1 MRNIA
6 FGDGPPAA
14 NRKSPR
20 TLRALFMVLAFG
32 LNLLVVVGA
41 GIYFLN
47 DDDYRHILIWSV
59 DYFLDSTLEID
70 GNFSVNFGN
79 EVELSAET
87 VRLKARDGSYDLSL
101 GKLHVE
107 QRFASYLG
115 TGTFWINSLS
125 MEDLHVEIKETEAE
139 PGQEFDWQTFSL
151 PFVVIEE
158 IQLRNLS
165 LAYTGLDQQRDSIEL
180 SHFSLDDT
188 DNEGPVKVSAAG
200 VMSEHTLQLDGTL
213 GSLQQLR
220 SMNPSYPIEFT
231 LYSGAIDESA
241 AGEQGKP
248 VIKLNGSVGTTLSG
262 ASLVEATFD
271 LAVAKLVP
279 IFSKQINAKKLGH
292 LQGNINIADVGG
304 RWGIQKIQFAATNT
318 DVYQLQVDGKVDS
331 SGNFDLRSE
340 LGVPDP
346 NEFGARFGIDLAGYA
361 PFKGK
366 GLVSGNKDKVSFEG
380 KASIGRI
387 ESDTT
392 LTANLAAGKP
402 HIQGKL
408 TIKELYLADI
418 GIDQRL
424 SVPLDAPLKAKPESS
439 EQPGSEVPTP
449 IAHTSVKA
457 KSSTNEQLK
466 PETSAPVV
474 DASVT
479 AGSDTSGHPKPTV
492 SASTASD
499 SPAIFDRKPLDFSGL
514 QKYNLD
520 LELSIDQITGADFSI
535 DKLAGKLK
543 LTDGRLRL
551 SPMRVTFDGGTAD
564 LEFALDARKTPTV
577 LLKVTADDLL
587 LGKVIPHV
595 QQEMQVQGGA
605 RLHIDITSKGRSAHE
620 LVSALS
626 GDVSL
631 GLENVI
637 LPKRYVDYISTD
649 GQKPSA
655 AGDAYTTLEIDGAV
669 AIKFGSEAELT
680 AETLHVRAN
689 DGSYDLSLGKLNL
702 QQNLALYLETGDFS
716 IQRLSMADMHVEI
729 VETEAEEDDP
739 SDLDWHE
746 FDLQVDDLPLVIIE
760 KMELSNLSLAYTTGE
775 QQDTASLSSLVLDN
789 DHSEE
794 PLTVSAVG
802 MLNERTLKLEGT
814 LGTPAE
820 PRGKNQIY
828 PVDYS
833 LSSGTV
839 DAPSQQPIIKFN
851 GSIDRTQPSGAVIKG
866 RFDIAVSE
874 LVSIF
879 DQQMTT
885 DKLGH
890 LQGDVFFSEVDGRWG
905 IKKHNLASTGSDLYQ
920 LKLDGEVD
928 NSGKFEMRSQF
939 DVPDPAAL
947 GAQLGLDFTGYAA
960 YKGTAVVTGNRA
972 GFDYKGHWEIGRIEN
987 DTTLAISLVEGKPT
1001 IKGKFVIP
1009 DLYLPDIGINE
1020 PLVVPEDDPKKASPH
1035 IDEDAKPE
1043 APVAVADA
1051 SAKAEKPADS
1061 LIVFAREPLD
1071 FSGLQNFNL
1080 DLEILIDDIIGID
1093 YTIDALE
1100 GRIKLTDGV
1109 LHISPMRLTF
1119 EGGTTDLDLLLDSR
1133 NTPSVTL
1140 KVTADDLVLGKMI
1153 SDLQEEV
1160 PVTGKA
1166 HLNIDITSKG
1176 HSPHELASDLS
1187 GEVSFS
1193 LENARLPTIYVEF
1206 LSADVFGLFTR
1217 MVTFEDSYTNLN
1229 CVMTGFD
1236 IDQGVMTSNLL
1247 FADGPRLAVEGT
1259 ATVDLGQETIDMELI
1274 PEQKKRFVSN
1284 LSAIKVTGPLA
1295 DPDVETS
1302 STQAVAATVGMAIVV
1317 PQIIIP
1323 VFLIEQLWKRV
1334 FSSDD
1339 DSGCTNFIAEH
1350 KAEQQEAA
1358 EEKAE

>member
-6 FGDGPPAA
+6 FGDGPAA
-14 NRKSPR
+14 ASRKSPR
-20 TLRALFMVLAFG
+20 ILRALFMVLAFG
-32 LNLLVVVGA
+32 LNLLVVAGA
-41 GIYFLN
+41 GLYFSN
-47 DDDYRHILIWSV
+47 DEDYRQLLIWSV
-59 DYFLDSTLEID
+59 DHFLDSQLEID
-70 GNFSVNFGN
+70 GDFSIKFERV
-79 EVELSAET
+79 VELRAEN

-101 GKLHVE
+101 GKLQVE

-115 TGTFWINSLS
+115 TGTFWINSLG
-125 MEDLHVEIKETEAE
+125 MEDLRAEVKETESE

-151 PFVVIEE
+151 PFVVIED

-165 LAYTGLDQQRDSIEL
+165 LAYTELDQQRNTIEL

-188 DNEGPVKVSAAG
+188 DNQGPVKVSAAG
-200 VMSEHTLQLDGTL
+200 VIDKHTLQLDGTL
-213 GSLQQLR
+213 GSLEQLR
-220 SMNPSYPIEFT
+220 SMDQSYPIELT
-231 LYSGAIDESA
+231 LYSGTVDDPSA
-241 AGEQGKP
+241 GKQGKP
-248 VIKLNGSVGTTLSG
+248 IIKLNGSVGMTPSG
-262 ASLVEATFD
+262 VSQVEATFD

-279 IFSKQINAKKLGH
+279 IFSKQINVKKLGH
-292 LQGNINIADVGG
+292 LQGNMSVADVGG
-304 RWGIQKIQFAATNT
+304 RWGIKKIQFKATNT
-318 DVYQLQVDGKVDS
+318 DAYQLQVDGKVDS
-331 SGNFDLRSE
+331 SGKFDLHSE
-340 LGVPDP
+340 LEVPDP
-346 NEFGARFGIDLAGYA
+346 AEFGARFGVDLTGYA
-361 PFKGK
+361 PFKGE
-366 GLVSGNKDKVSFEG
+366 GLVSGNKDRVSFQG
-380 KASIGRI
+380 KANIGRI
-387 ESDTT
+387 ESETT
-392 LTANLAAGKP
+392 LTATLTGGKP
-402 HIQGKL
+402 FVQGKS
-408 TIKELYLADI
+408 TISELYLADI

-424 SVPLDAPLKAKPESS
+424 SVPPDAPLKTKLESS
-439 EQPGSEVPTP
+439 EQPGPEVPTP
-449 IAHTSVKA
+449 IAVASVKA
-457 KSSTNEQLK
+457 NPDNKAKPK
-466 PETSAPVV
+466 PETSAPVT
-474 DASVT
+474 DASVNT
-479 AGSDTSGHPKPTV
+479 NLDTSGQTKPAV
-492 SASTASD
+492 TASAAAD
-499 SPAIFDRKPLDFSGL
+499 SLTIFDRKPLDFSGL
-514 QKYNLD
+514 RKFNLD
-520 LELSIDQITGADFSI
+520 LELSIDQVIGADFSI
-535 DKLAGKLK
+535 DKLAGKVK
-543 LTDGRLRL
+543 LTDGALRL
-551 SPMRVTFDGGTAD
+551 SPMRVTFEGGTAD
-564 LEFALDARKTPTV
+564 LELAVDALKTPSV
-577 LLKVTADDLL
+577 ALKVKADDLV
-587 LGKVIPHV
+587 LGKVVPHV
-595 QQEMQVQGGA
+595 QQEMQVQGKA
-605 RLHIDITSKGRSAHE
+605 RLHIDIKSKGRSAHE
-620 LVSALS
+620 LASALS

-637 LPKRYVDYISTD
+637 LPKRYVEYFSAD
-649 GQKPSA
+649 GQESSA
-655 AGDAYTTLEIDGAV
+655 ASDAYTALEIDGAV
-669 AIKFGSEAELT
+669 TVKFGKEAELT

-689 DGSYDLSLGKLNL
+689 DGSYDLSLGKMNL
-702 QQNLALYLETGDFS
+702 QQNLVRYLETGDFT
-716 IQRLSMADMHVEI
+716 IHRLSMADLHLEI
-729 VETEAEEDDP
+729 IEAETGKDDP
-739 SDLDWHE
+739 SDQDWHE
-746 FDLQVDDLPLVIIE
+746 FDFRVDDLPLVIIE
-760 KMELSNLSLAYTTGE
+760 KMELSNLSLIYTTGDE
-775 QQDTASLSSLVLDN
+775 KDTASLTSLVLDN
-789 DHSEE
+789 ESSEE
-794 PLTVSAVG
+794 PLRLSAAG
-802 MLNERTLKLEGT
+802 MVNARTLKLEGT
-814 LGTPAE
+814 LGTPAK

-839 DAPSQQPIIKFN
+839 DAPSQQPVIKFN
-851 GSIDRTQPSGAVIKG
+851 GSIDRTQPGGAVIKG
-866 RFDIAVSE
+866 TFDVAVSE

-879 DQQMTT
+879 NQQITT

-920 LKLDGEVD
+920 FKLDGVVD
-928 NSGKFEMRSQF
+928 NSGKFETHSQF
-939 DVPDPAAL
+939 DVPDPAAF
-947 GAQLGLDFTGYAA
+947 GAQLGLDFTGYSA
-960 YKGTAVVTGNRA
+960 YKGEAVITGNRA
-972 GFDYKGHWEIGRIEN
+972 GFDYKGHWEIGRIVN
-987 DTTLAISLVEGKPT
+987 DTTLVISLVEGKPT

-1020 PLVVPEDDPKKASPH
+1020 PLVVPEDDPKKASPN

-1080 DLEILIDDIIGID
+1080 DLEILIDDIFGVD
-1093 YTIDALE
+1093 YTIDKLD

-1119 EGGTTDLDLLLDSR
+1119 EGGTTDLDLLLDTR

-1140 KVTADDLVLGKMI
+1140 KMTADDLVLGKMI

-1166 HLNIDITSKG
+1166 HLNVDITSKG

-1187 GEVSFS
+1187 GEISFS

-1259 ATVDLGQETIDMELI
+1259 AIVDLGQETIDMELI

-1339 DSGCTNFIAEH
+1339 DSGCANFIAEH
-1350 KAEQQEAA
+1350 EAKQQESA